1 MTDQEK
7 VKSYF
12 SGYLIFGN
20 QLARIINIYIYIY
33 VIHLCYVVDIALLIY
48 LTQH

>member
-7 VKSYF
+7 FKSYF

-20 QLARIINIYIYIY
+20 QLARIININVYI
-33 VIHLCYVVDIALLIY
+33 IHLCYVVDIALLIH
-48 LTQH
+48 LTQI